1 MNKREKSID
10 HTGQRFGRLTAVRS
24 VKNKGWE
31 CLCDCGNIRYSE
43 SYMLKKGK
51 AKSCGCIT
59 KRDNNQLYKSKVY
72 TRWQTLVGKDII
84 SEEFKNFKTFEKY
97 IYNVLKP
104 KHYKFSIIRID
115 KSKKFEVNNLK
126 IKIHTHKKEL
136 YGKSFIW
143 CPSCERYILDTPK
156 FYSNHEK
163 ESCKICKYKNVL
175 KKEYNLEYEDYIK
188 MLNKNKSSCEI
199 CNSKLILYGK
209 NKTSCIDHCHKTN
222 KVRGVI
228 CQRCNSAL
236 GMFKDSTQTIRKT
249 IEYLERGDTKIEY
262 NRFKKNIVD
271 KICPITNCSNN
282 LVCDHNHKTG
292 FIRGNINENI
302 NLAIGLLKDSVE
314 NLENAIKYLE
324 KERD

>member
-1 MNKREKSID
+1 
-10 HTGQRFGRLTAVRS
+10 
-24 VKNKGWE
+24 
-31 CLCDCGNIRYSE
+31 
-43 SYMLKKGK
+43 
-51 AKSCGCIT
+51 
-59 KRDNNQLYKSKVY
+59 
-72 TRWQTLVGKDII
+72 
-84 SEEFKNFKTFEKY
+84 
-97 IYNVLKP
+97 
-104 KHYKFSIIRID
+104 
-115 KSKKFEVNNLK
+115 
-126 IKIHTHKKEL
+126 
-136 YGKSFIW
+136 
-143 CPSCERYILDTPK
+143 
-156 FYSNHEK
+156 
-163 ESCKICKYKNVL
+163 
-175 KKEYNLEYEDYIK
+175 